1 MSTPVKAEVSID
13 FDVPYCVGCKH
24 YIESEVGQSFAKC
37 AYIEFRNV
45 VSGQMENRY
54 CSQMRRA
61 RDSWDTDESMALRC
75 DVHGKFFE
83 PKPFVEVP
91 PPPVQIEHAPAV
103 PADLRDTW
111 RVVVKSRPLRRK
123 PSLLTRILG
132 V

>member
-13 FDVPYCVGCKH
+13 FDVPYCVVCKH
-24 YIESEVGQSFAKC
+24 YLESEVGPSFGRC
-37 AYIEFRNV
+37 GYLEVRNV
-45 VSGQMENRY
+45 VSGKMENHY
-54 CSQMRRA
+54 CSAMRDGRK
-61 RDSWDTDESMALRC
+61 SWDTDESMALRC

-91 PPPVQIEHAPAV
+91 SPPVQIEHAPSV
-103 PADLRDTW
+103 PADLRETW
-111 RVVVKSRPLRRK
+111 RVVVKSRPVRRK